1 MRSRDGWAGLALL
14 LLLLPT
20 GCRHTSLLP
29 LPDPILGKQV
39 AVLLS
44 QPSLSPQLVFPR
56 SFSCGLSGQSS
67 LRIAFLSTAVP
78 ADPSDPWPRLCCSAL
93 QSVLPFPGSPV
104 PAPAPVSVTGK
115 GGLCPSRV
123 LPARRDGERL
133 FVLGERQKEAAG
145 AAAGR
150 GSFGQG
156 SLPVPGAH
164 SLGQRREP
172 RNTAV
177 SSLPLLPA
185 ILSAG
190 AGIKPLR
197 KGSEGRSWGVE
208 KWEVSPEREWDRTE
222 RGCKLRSPPQTPPCC
237 RSPRALPAPE
247 MAKGPRVP
255 ASRKLRRGCCRHIL
269 PVPRGKSGRQP
280 GAQPERRA
288 EGAAARA
295 GAHGSAA
302 GPTSLP
308 APWLPTLSQAMA
320 LGLCAPWMPPSPC
333 ASCPPCT

>member
-1 MRSRDGWAGLALL
+1 MFPTAYLLQKKALSEVNKHTGTLNTQLTTTPSASWASPPCPEPRRCPAAPREGWMRSRDGWAGLALLL

-29 LPDPILGKQV
+29 LPDSILGKQV

-44 QPSLSPQLVFPR
+44 QPSFSPQLVFPR

-164 SLGQRREP
+164 SLG
-172 RNTAV
+172 
-177 SSLPLLPA
+177 
-185 ILSAG
+185 
-190 AGIKPLR
+190 
-197 KGSEGRSWGVE
+197 
-208 KWEVSPEREWDRTE
+208 
-222 RGCKLRSPPQTPPCC
+222 
-237 RSPRALPAPE
+237 
-247 MAKGPRVP
+247 
-255 ASRKLRRGCCRHIL
+255 
-269 PVPRGKSGRQP
+269 
-280 GAQPERRA
+280 
-288 EGAAARA
+288 
-295 GAHGSAA
+295 
-302 GPTSLP
+302 
-308 APWLPTLSQAMA
+308 
-320 LGLCAPWMPPSPC
+320 
-333 ASCPPCT
+333 

>member
-133 FVLGERQKEAAG
+133 FVLGEGHRRRQQEQLQGG
-145 AAAGR
+145 AALGR
-150 GSFGQG
+150 ARCLCRG
-156 SLPVPGAH
+156 H
-164 SLGQRREP
+164 
-172 RNTAV
+172 TAWA
-177 SSLPLLPA
+177 S
-185 ILSAG
+185 G
-190 AGIKPLR
+190 
-197 KGSEGRSWGVE
+197 
-208 KWEVSPEREWDRTE
+208 VSPGT
-222 RGCKLRSPPQTPPCC
+222 LQSPPYLC
-237 RSPRALPAPE
+237 
-247 MAKGPRVP
+247 
-255 ASRKLRRGCCRHIL
+255 SR
-269 PVPRGKSGRQP
+269 QF
-280 GAQPERRA
+280 
-288 EGAAARA
+288 
-295 GAHGSAA
+295 
-302 GPTSLP
+302 
-308 APWLPTLSQAMA
+308 
-320 LGLCAPWMPPSPC
+320 
-333 ASCPPCT
+333 